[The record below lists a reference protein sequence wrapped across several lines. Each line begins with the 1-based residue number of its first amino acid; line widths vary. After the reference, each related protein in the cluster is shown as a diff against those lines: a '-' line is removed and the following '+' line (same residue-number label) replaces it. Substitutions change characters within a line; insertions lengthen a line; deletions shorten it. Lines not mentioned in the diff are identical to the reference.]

1 MEGITK
7 GNKGNLGGDGSVH
20 NLDCGFMVHAYVKI
34 DHVIH
39 LIVYSLLYVNYIS
52 IKRLKKL
59 QMQTKTPL
67 PSLPP
72 HK

>member
-20 NLDCGFMVHAYVKI
+20 NLDCGFMVHAYLKI

-39 LIVYSLLYVNYIS
+39 LICV
-52 IKRLKKL
+52 
-59 QMQTKTPL
+59 
-67 PSLPP
+67 
-72 HK
+72 